1 MRINITEKEI
11 QAIGNAWEEVNEK
24 LECCMDMESTKEL
37 QEILKRLRAIETK
50 YKKA

>member
-24 LECCMDMESTKEL
+24 LECCMGSTKEL
-37 QEILKRLRAIETK
+37 KEILRRLRAIETK
-50 YKKA
+50 YKNA